1 MKKPLS
7 IVWFKKDLRIHDH
20 RPLARAVAQGSCLPL
35 YIVEPEL
42 WAQKDHSARQWSFAR
57 ECLMSLNDD
66 LTKSGQPL
74 CILKG
79 DALSIF
85 QSLNDRHGIASLWSH
100 QETGNHW
107 TYDRDRRIKQW
118 TKSNSIPWHEEQTGG
133 VIRRLT
139 SRDQWAQRWDRVMA
153 EPVTL
158 APHRFEA
165 LEGSWPFELP
175 HAEELF
181 TSPDHC
187 VNRQKGG
194 RAEALKLLN
203 TFLYDRGQNYR
214 FHMSSPLT
222 ARDACSRLSP
232 HITWGTISL
241 REITYAVKARLSEIE
256 TDSSREAKSWRQSL
270 SSFIAR
276 LHWHCHFIQKLEDE
290 PRIEFKNLH
299 SAYDGLRETI
309 ENRSHFVAW
318 CEGRTGFPF
327 IDACMRALDQ
337 DGWINFRM
345 RAMLMSVASH
355 LLWLPWRETG
365 LHLARKFVDYEPG
378 IHWSQVQMQSG
389 TTGMNTV
396 RIYNPVKQSQ
406 DQDPQG
412 IFIRRYVPEL
422 KDIPDAFIH
431 EPWLWP
437 AFNEETYPLPIIDHV
452 EQAKRA
458 RDLLYRLKRTPE
470 SRAVTAELVAKHGSR
485 KGRIQTKSSRSTPL
499 NKQNVKSQ
507 LAFDL

>member
-7 IVWFKKDLRIHDH
+7 VVWFKKDLRVYDH
-20 RPLARAVAQGSCLPL
+20 RPLARAVAEGPCLPL

-42 WAQKDHSARQWSFAR
+42 WALPDHAPRQWEFAR
-57 ECLMSLNDD
+57 ECLIDLNED
-66 LTKSGQPL
+66 LTQRGQPL

-85 QSLNDRHGIASLWSH
+85 QSLHERFGISSLWSH
-100 QETGNHW
+100 QETGNRW
-107 TYDRDRRIKQW
+107 TYDRDRRIKSW
-118 TKSNSIPWHEEQTGG
+118 AKAHSIPWHEEQSGG
-133 VIRRLT
+133 VIRRLG
-139 SRDQWAQRWDRVMA
+139 SRDQWAQSWDRVMA
-153 EPVTL
+153 EPVTPPPQQFQSHDGL
-158 APHRFEA
+158 AAFDLPLTSELFISHDPCLNRQLGGRKEA
-165 LEGSWPFELP
+165 LE
-175 HAEELF
+175 
-181 TSPDHC
+181 
-187 VNRQKGG
+187 
-194 RAEALKLLN
+194 LLSS
-203 TFLYDRGQNYR
+203 FLYQRGQNYR
-214 FHMSSPLT
+214 FEMSSPRT
-222 ARDACSRLSP
+222 ARAACSRLSP

-241 REITYAVKARLSEIE
+241 REISHAVRARLNEHEQDLSH
-256 TDSSREAKSWRQSL
+256 EAKSWRQSL

-290 PRIEFKNLH
+290 PRIEFENLH
-299 SAYDGLRETI
+299 PAYDGVRTTI
-309 ENRSHFVAW
+309 ETRSHFDAW
-318 CEGRTGFPF
+318 CNGRTGFPF

-345 RAMLMSVASH
+345 RAMLMSFASH

-406 DQDPQG
+406 DQDPKGQ
-412 IFIRRYVPEL
+412 FIRQFVPEL

-437 AFNEETYPLPIIDHV
+437 AFTCELYPLPIINHV
-452 EQAKRA
+452 EQTRKA
-458 RDLLYRLKRTPE
+458 RDYLYGLKRQPE
-470 SRAVTAELVAKHGSR
+470 NRAVTAALVSKHGSR
-485 KGRIQTKSSRSTPL
+485 KRKAHSRSSRNPTS
-499 NKQNVKSQ
+499 KISRVKSQ
-507 LAFDL
+507 LSFDL